1 MSKTKQLSQYNGT
14 AWETPIDIGADAANV
29 DYPLSDDT
37 TKPLDE
43 VIGSVGASDSNLVTQ
58 ISNKLSTNGAIDNTV
73 LNQGPDITT
82 YPTSGQVN
90 DGNLVVSAEDS
101 SHTLW
106 SKFNAFR
113 GRVASNFSNYIKATL
128 ITSGTGV
135 SSSAT
140 DAQVYSA
147 KAIQNY
153 FNSVIGYNSASDV
166 SSLGSV
172 ASQLSSLNSNLRIIN
187 DALYAGAFPISS
199 SHNVDGLIHV
209 KCGNL
214 RVIYGTITFKSAVPS
229 WSNTSTPF
237 TVGSDDRPRVNN
249 VTITVQG
256 ETGYFEIIRTTGITQ
271 SSTARTSGQTL
282 KISGIWAATT
292 W

>member
-128 ITSGTGV
+128 VTSGTGV
-135 SSSAT
+135 SSSAP
-140 DAQVYSA
+140 DA
-147 KAIQNY
+147 
-153 FNSVIGYNSASDV
+153 FG
-166 SSLGSV
+166 
-172 ASQLSSLNSNLRIIN
+172 
-187 DALYAGAFPISS
+187 
-199 SHNVDGLIHV
+199 
-209 KCGNL
+209 
-214 RVIYGTITFKSAVPS
+214 
-229 WSNTSTPF
+229 
-237 TVGSDDRPRVNN
+237 
-249 VTITVQG
+249 
-256 ETGYFEIIRTTGITQ
+256 
-271 SSTARTSGQTL
+271 
-282 KISGIWAATT
+282 
-292 W
+292 

>member
-58 ISNKLSTNGAIDNTV
+58 INGKLSTNGAIDNTV

-90 DGNLVVSAEDS
+90 DGNLVVSAGDS
-101 SHTLW
+101 SRTLW

-128 ITSGTGV
+128 VTSGTGV

-140 DAQVYSA
+140 DEQVYSA

-166 SSLGSV
+166 SSFGSV
-172 ASQLSSLNSNLRIIN
+172 ASQLSSLNSNIETKQNQFLS
-187 DALYAGAFPISS
+187 D
-199 SHNVDGLIHV
+199 
-209 KCGNL
+209 
-214 RVIYGTITFKSAVPS
+214 TIT
-229 WSNTSTPF
+229 
-237 TVGSDDRPRVNN
+237 G
-249 VTITVQG
+249 
-256 ETGYFEIIRTTGITQ
+256 TTDAYGF
-271 SSTARTSGQTL
+271 L
-282 KISGIWAATT
+282 NSGINISTTQIMCATVTSDAGYGVVPIRRDRT
-292 W
+292 WQFSIFAIGAVIPNINSRYIISVGQSQFSVSFLKTK